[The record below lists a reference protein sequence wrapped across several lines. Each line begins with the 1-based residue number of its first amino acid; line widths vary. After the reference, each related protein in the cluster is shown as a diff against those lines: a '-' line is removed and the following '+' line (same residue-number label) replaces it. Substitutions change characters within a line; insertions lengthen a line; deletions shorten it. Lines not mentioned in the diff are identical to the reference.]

1 MPSHQKTERPLS
13 PELDAIAQAAADR
26 LRAHCGED
34 PRTAEQHSQR
44 VADAA
49 SAAIHAGAALSAIA
63 EAERVGEERARREL
77 RADVLRRVERA
88 AKRKRETVADYDR
101 AIDRAA
107 RIGLSH
113 REIAGAAS
121 VSHSA
126 VRAVLARTA
135 TTTTTND
142 TATAE
147 PDNGETR
154 EKRTAEPLA
163 A

>member
-34 PRTAEQHSQR
+34 PRTADDHSQR

-49 SAAIHAGAALSAIA
+49 SAAIHAGAGLSAIA
-63 EAERVGEERARREL
+63 DAERVGEDRARDEL
-77 RADVLRRVERA
+77 RTDVLRRVERA
-88 AKRKRETVADYDR
+88 AKRKRETDTDYDH
-101 AIDRAA
+101 AIDCAA
-107 RIGLSH
+107 RLGLSH
-113 REIAGAAS
+113 RDIAGAAQ
-121 VSHSA
+121 VTHGTI
-126 VRAVLARTA
+126 RAVLARTA
-135 TTTTTND
+135 TTTTND
-142 TATAE
+142 TAPAK
-147 PDNGETR
+147 PDDSETR